1 MNTGQGSLDSCY
13 ITAQGAQSCVAV
25 DETFKLFQ
33 VNHQLIDNKEG
44 EKSCKTRITLPV
56 ICLERTLGRVK
67 PKGVD
72 QS

>member
-44 EKSCKTRITLPV
+44 GKKKL
-56 ICLERTLGRVK
+56 
-67 PKGVD
+67 
-72 QS
+72 